1 MSQQVEKQTAE
12 DRFAGLS
19 NVEITFMYYRLK
31 NYLDTLNKNLD
42 KNMISKQIDTP
53 LGIATAIKEV
63 KPEYVQKFKETE
75 YYKTACDI
83 IEKLYPVVSIIE
95 ECDDTVISLLDQL
108 K

>member
-1 MSQQVEKQTAE
+1 MSQQVEEQTTE
-12 DRFAGLS
+12 ERFAGLS

-42 KNMISKQIDTP
+42 KNLISKQIETP
-53 LGIATAIKEV
+53 MGIATAIKEV
-63 KPEYVQKFKETE
+63 KPEYVEKFKATE

-83 IEKLYPVVSIIE
+83 IEKLNPVVSIIE
-95 ECDDTVISLLDQL
+95 QCDDTVISLLDQL

>member
-1 MSQQVEKQTAE
+1 MSQQVEKQVE
-12 DRFAGLS
+12 DKYAGLS
-19 NVEITFMYYRLK
+19 NAEITFMYYRLK

-42 KNMISKQIDTP
+42 KNMISKQIETP

-75 YYKTACDI
+75 YYKTACNI
-83 IEKLYPVVSIIE
+83 IEKLTPVVSIIE
-95 ECDDTVISLLDQL
+95 QCDDSVIKVLEQF

>member
-1 MSQQVEKQTAE
+1 MSQKVEEQVEEKY
-12 DRFAGLS
+12 AGLT
-19 NVEITFMYYRLK
+19 NAEITFMYYRLK

-42 KNMISKQIDTP
+42 KNIISKQIETP

-83 IEKLYPVVSIIE
+83 IEKLNPVVSIIE
-95 ECDDTVISLLDQL
+95 QCDDNVIKVLEQF

>member
-1 MSQQVEKQTAE
+1 MSQQVKEKTD

-19 NVEITFMYYRLK
+19 NAEITFMYYRLK

-42 KNMISKQIDTP
+42 KNMISKQIETP

-75 YYKTACDI
+75 YYKTACNI
-83 IEKLYPVVSIIE
+83 IEKLNPVVSIIE
-95 ECDDTVISLLDQL
+95 QCDDSVIKLLEEF